1 MRTQICLL
9 LIVCLLLAGCRPA
22 VDSAN
27 PAASPTAQ
35 PTIAPLALE
44 PCTVASSVSAKCG
57 TLRVP
62 EDRANPTGRLL
73 DLAVVVVPAR
83 QLEPLPDPLFFLA
96 GGPGGAATGADAV
109 YSARSLFYKIN
120 AQRDIVYVD
129 QRGSNTG
136 HELTCDP
143 IPFDISQATQH
154 QMDEWMQPCLSAL
167 EGDPRFYTTAEA
179 MRDLDEARAAL
190 GYDKINLYGISYGAT
205 AAQVYMRMFGGNVRA
220 AVLDHGTALDVPFAQ
235 AEPSASQSALEQTL
249 AACEQDD
256 ACSGAF
262 PQIRADWQTV
272 LERVSNGPVVTS
284 YTAPGASAPSEVSM
298 DVLANA
304 MHSLLFTSG
313 GHSVIPG
320 LIHQL
325 ASLEDWTPVV
335 KSVSEQ
341 YGGSSAAG
349 AFELM
354 PNIIMCFEPAWGFD
368 PEEIARANADAY
380 NRDYWV
386 KAARVTQK
394 ICAALPRPDPS
405 LIYPPASPAPLSV
418 LMFNS
423 TLDPQNPPSNMEPAL
438 KEFTQSRMLVETAVG
453 HETGGSGCRWDL
465 IAQYIEAGTV
475 DGLVTA
481 CMENQK
487 PAFAV
492 GP

>member
-9 LIVCLLLAGCRPA
+9 LFVCLLLTGCQPA
-22 VDSAN
+22 ADATN
-27 PAASPTAQ
+27 PAASPTTQ
-35 PTIAPLALE
+35 PAIAPLALE
-44 PCTVASSVSAKCG
+44 PCTIASSVSAKCG

-62 EDRANPTGRLL
+62 EDRANPSGRML

-83 QLEPLPDPLFFLA
+83 QPESQPDPLFFLA
-96 GGPGGAATGADAV
+96 GGPGGAATSADAV
-109 YSARSLFYKIN
+109 YGARSLFYKIN

-143 IPFDISQATQH
+143 IPFDVMQATQQ
-154 QMDEWMQPCLSAL
+154 QMDGWMQQCLSSLA
-167 EGDPRFYTTAEA
+167 GDPRFYTSAEA
-179 MRDLDEARAAL
+179 MRDLDDARVAL

-205 AAQVYMRMFGGNVRA
+205 AAQVYMRMFGGRVRA

-235 AEPSASQSALEQTL
+235 AEPRASQSALEQTL
-249 AACEQDD
+249 AACEQDE
-256 ACSGAF
+256 ACSAAF
-262 PQIRADWQTV
+262 PQIRAEWQAV
-272 LERVSNGPVVTS
+272 LARVSDGPVFTS
-284 YTAPGASAPSEVSM
+284 YTAPGATAPSEVSL

-304 MHSLLFTSG
+304 MHSLLFKSG
-313 GHSVIPG
+313 GYSVIPG

-335 KSVSEQ
+335 QSVSEQ

-368 PEEIARANADAY
+368 PEQIARANPDAY
-380 NRDYWV
+380 NREYW
-386 KAARVTQK
+386 ARSAQVTQK
-394 ICAALPRPDPS
+394 ICAALPQPDPS
-405 LIYPPASPAPLSV
+405 LIYPPASPAPISV

-438 KEFTQSRMLVETAVG
+438 KEFTKSRMLVETAVG
-453 HETGGSGCRWDL
+453 HETAGSGCRWDV
-465 IAQYIEAGTV
+465 IAEYIEEGSV
-475 DGLVTA
+475 DDLITA

-487 PAFAV
+487 PVFAV